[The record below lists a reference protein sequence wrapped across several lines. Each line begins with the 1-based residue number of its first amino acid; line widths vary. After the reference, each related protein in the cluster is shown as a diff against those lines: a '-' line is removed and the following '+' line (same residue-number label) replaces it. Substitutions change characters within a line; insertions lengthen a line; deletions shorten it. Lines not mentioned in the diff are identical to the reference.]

1 MAQDCLKRSLPE
13 HHQFKG
19 FPTCFGTSDIDE
31 IWKELK
37 AGDVPADIIATSG
50 EYVSSCSCLLFSA
63 WLVRLAAHLL
73 HHMGTSQQQHGQTHV
88 ASNMPMARFVVAF
101 EGELRPADQSP
112 YLSRGYLCHVAHAR
126 CQIPS

>member
-1 MAQDCLKRSLPE
+1 MGEPPLAAYENQQITGASFGNEDFQDCLKRSLPE

-50 EYVSSCSCLLFSA
+50 EYVNFALRIKVHIFPEDICA
-63 WLVRLAAHLL
+63 TWLMLAVRFL
-73 HHMGTSQQQHGQTHV
+73 
-88 ASNMPMARFVVAF
+88 PK
-101 EGELRPADQSP
+101 
-112 YLSRGYLCHVAHAR
+112 
-126 CQIPS
+126 